1 MPERILNAATNM
13 SELTTAKVNEIQ
25 NVTKTAKML
34 AMNALIEASRAGE
47 AGRGFAVVANE
58 VTNISQKI
66 TSIANELQ
74 ELFVDEAAELRKT
87 AQIVRGS
94 RLSDLA
100 LYVIELIDRNLYER
114 SCDVR
119 WWATDSAVVQGC
131 DANADDAT
139 RKFACKRLGVIL
151 DSYTVYLDLWVA
163 DKNGRVIANGRPDR
177 YGAIGTDV
185 SGKEWFRQAMATRNG
200 GEYAVADIENNEA
213 LGGKSVA
220 TYATAVR
227 AGGEEDGEIVGAMG
241 IFFDWEEQAELVV
254 NSINLPP
261 EERER
266 TTIMIVDRDCKIIAS
281 SDRMMRLGEYMALR
295 HNKEKKGAYLLEDE
309 TIVAHA
315 LTPGY
320 ETYAGLGW
328 RGVIV
333 QKPASSIA
341 AIRTQA
347 NNVRRSEDLFQRQRI
362 AV

>member
-1 MPERILNAATNM
+1 M
-13 SELTTAKVNEIQ
+13 
-25 NVTKTAKML
+25 
-34 AMNALIEASRAGE
+34 
-47 AGRGFAVVANE
+47 
-58 VTNISQKI
+58 
-66 TSIANELQ
+66 
-74 ELFVDEAAELRKT
+74 AELRTT
-87 AQIVRGS
+87 AQTVRGS

-131 DANADDAT
+131 DALADETA
-139 RKFACKRLGVIL
+139 RNFACKRLGVIL

-177 YGAIGTDV
+177 YSAIGTDV
-185 SGKEWFRQAMATRNG
+185 SQKEWFRQAMATRNG
-200 GEYAVADIENNEA
+200 GEYAVADIEINDA

-241 IFFDWEEQAELVV
+241 IFFDWEDQAESVV
-254 NSINLPP
+254 NSISLPP

-266 TTIMIVDRDCKIIAS
+266 TTIMIVDRDFKIIAS
-281 SDRMMRLGEYMALR
+281 SDRMVRLGEYMALR
-295 HNKEKKGAYLLEDE
+295 HDKEEKGAYLLEDE

-328 RGVIV
+328 RGVII
-333 QKPASSIA
+333 QKPASRLA
-341 AIRTQA
+341 NVGNRTTVQRA
-347 NNVRRSEDLFQRQRI
+347 EDLFQRQRV

>member
-13 SELTTAKVNEIQ
+13 SDLTTAKVNEIQ

-74 ELFVDEAAELRKT
+74 DLFVVEAAELRKT
-87 AQIVRGS
+87 AQTVRGS

-131 DANADDAT
+131 DALADDEA
-139 RKFACKRLGVIL
+139 RNFACKRLGVIL

-177 YGAIGTDV
+177 YAAIGTDV

-200 GEYAVADIENNEA
+200 GEYAVADIENNDA

-227 AGGEEDGEIVGAMG
+227 VGGEEDGEIVGAMG
-241 IFFDWEEQAELVV
+241 IFFDWEEQAESVV
-254 NSINLPP
+254 SSISLPI

-281 SDRMMRLGEYMALR
+281 SDPMMRLGEYMALQ

-320 ETYAGLGW
+320 ETYSGLGW
-328 RGVIV
+328 RGVIL
-333 QKPASSIA
+333 QKPASSLAMARNQTNI
-341 AIRTQA
+341 
-347 NNVRRSEDLFQRQRI
+347 RRSEDLFQRQRV

>member
-1 MPERILNAATNM
+1 MPERILNAATNL
-13 SELTTAKVNEIQ
+13 SDLTTAKVNQIQ

-34 AMNALIEASRAGE
+34 AMNALIEASRAGD

-58 VTNISQKI
+58 VTNISQHI

-74 ELFVDEAAELRKT
+74 ELFVVEAAELRKT
-87 AQIVRGS
+87 AQTVRGS

-131 DANADDAT
+131 VADASDSA
-139 RKFACKRLGVIL
+139 RKFAGKRLGVIL

-163 DKNGRVIANGRPDR
+163 DKSGKVVANGRPDR
-177 YGAIGTDV
+177 YRAVGIDV
-185 SGKEWFRQAMATRNG
+185 SDKEWFRQAMATKSG
-200 GEYAVADIENNEA
+200 GEYAVADIENNET
-213 LGGKSVA
+213 LSGKAVA

-227 AGGEEDGEIVGAMG
+227 ADGEEDGEIVGAMG
-241 IFFDWEEQAELVV
+241 IFFDWEEQAQSIV
-254 NSINLPP
+254 NSVSLPP

-266 TTIMIVDRDCKIIAS
+266 TTIMIIDRESKIIAS
-281 SDRMMRLGEYMALR
+281 SDHLTRLGEYMVLG
-295 HNKEKKGAYLLEDE
+295 HNNEKKGAYLLDDQ

-328 RGVIV
+328 RGVII
-333 QKPASSIA
+333 QKPASSMA
-341 AIRTQA
+341 QA
-347 NNVRRSEDLFQRQRI
+347 RAQNAPRRSEDLFQRQRV